1 MHDCVFLKFEEM
13 MNVLIAHVTHFF
25 TAEFHRVHAEFR
37 GVFKG
42 HLRCGEA
49 TEVAFAEVWVF
60 TFYQV
65 HWLDLQ
71 QDLSGAQTPATA
83 GGKLSKTKKLRET
96 LRVLCET
103 LR

>member
-1 MHDCVFLKFEEM
+1 
-13 MNVLIAHVTHFF
+13 MNILIVHVPHFF
-25 TAEFHRVHAEFR
+25 TAEFHRVHAEFL

-60 TFYQV
+60 IFYQI

-71 QDLSGAQTPATA
+71 QDLSGAQPPATV
-83 GGKLSKTKKLRET
+83 GGKLLKTKT
-96 LRVLCET
+96 LRNSACT
-103 LR
+103 L